1 MAEWSKALAWKVS
14 IRQKRIEGSN
24 PSRSA
29 NFPSVSVH
37 GQPPKGTDFWGF
49 SGRHQSSLFVDI
61 RLQPRYIVGN
71 GVGML
76 PSVGKPVLIVQG
88 TDMGKLTANEVKA
101 ALAKPGTY
109 GDGDGLFLKVS
120 RTGGA
125 SWLLR
130 VQHDGKRR
138 DIGLGS
144 AKLVTL
150 AAARAKAA
158 EARKATREDG
168 RDLVTEKR
176 KAKAE
181 SITFREAAKTYHE
194 THKNQW
200 ANAKHADQW
209 INTMEAYAF
218 PTLGSKPVGS
228 ITAGEII
235 TAISKVWTANP
246 ETGRRVKQRICSV
259 LNYAH
264 ARGWRSTEAPSGSLA
279 AGNGLPRQ
287 TGGKHHPA
295 MPYADVPAFL
305 TRLRASGGA
314 WGRLA
319 LEFAIL
325 TSARSQEVRLA
336 TWREIDFESGL
347 WTVPPDHMK
356 MRHEHIVP
364 LSPQALIVLRS
375 AMAIRRTGTDL
386 IFPGANLGSMSNMT
400 LLAVLRRME
409 EPVTVHGFRSSFRTW
424 VAEETNFPGEVAEAA
439 LAHQNPNEVER
450 AYQRGGLLDKR
461 RKLMEAWGEFC
472 AADRTLANVISIGQG
487 QAA

>member
-1 MAEWSKALAWKVS
+1 
-14 IRQKRIEGSN
+14 
-24 PSRSA
+24 
-29 NFPSVSVH
+29 
-37 GQPPKGTDFWGF
+37 
-49 SGRHQSSLFVDI
+49 
-61 RLQPRYIVGN
+61 
-71 GVGML
+71 
-76 PSVGKPVLIVQG
+76 
-88 TDMGKLTANEVKA
+88 MGKLTANEVKA

-168 RDLVTEKR
+168 RDLVAEKR

-181 SITFREAAKTYHE
+181 NVTFREAALTYHE

-200 ANAKHADQW
+200 ANAKHGEQW

-218 PTLGSKPVGS
+218 PSLGSKPVGS

-235 TAISKVWTANP
+235 TAISKVWTTKP
-246 ETGRRVKQRICSV
+246 ETGRRVRQRICSV
-259 LNYAH
+259 LNFAH
-264 ARGWRSTEAPSGSLA
+264 ARGWRSTEAPSAALA
-279 AGNGLPRQ
+279 AGNGLPKQNAGR
-287 TGGKHHPA
+287 HHAA
-295 MPYADVPAFL
+295 MAHADVPAFL
-305 TRLRASGGA
+305 TRLRVSGGT

-319 LEFAIL
+319 LEFVIL
-325 TSARSQEVRLA
+325 TAARSQEVRLA
-336 TWREIDFESGL
+336 AWKEIDFEKGL
-347 WTVPPDHMK
+347 WTVPADHMK
-356 MRHEHIVP
+356 MGIEHVVP
-364 LSPQALIVLRS
+364 LSPQALAVLHS
-375 AMAIRRTGTDL
+375 ARAIRREGTDL
-386 IFPGANLGSMSNMT
+386 IFPGMNGGAMSDMT
-400 LLAVLRRME
+400 LLGVLRRMKE
-409 EPVTVHGFRSSFRTW
+409 AATVHGFRSSFRTW

-461 RKLMEAWGEFC
+461 RKLMEAWGAYC
-472 AADRTLANVISIGQG
+472 ATDRLLTKIVPIKRLAR
-487 QAA
+487 